1 MMKMT
6 KAIREFI
13 EEQVTER
20 AEGASNTRLAE
31 LREAADAARER
42 WYNALEAARK
52 EFDAKL
58 AELGAAYG
66 LVCTDF
72 SGKPVN
78 PQVANFRYVDNQC
91 LPEVKVYN
99 EYKAQLNNKR
109 TRAIKD
115 IIVSMELGGTKK
127 ELMEMIATLEF

>member
-1 MMKMT
+1 MKMT

-20 AEGASNTRLAE
+20 AESASNTRLTE

-42 WYNALEAARK
+42 WNDALEMARQ

-58 AELGAAYG
+58 AELGAAHG
-66 LVCTDF
+66 LTYTDYSGRPASPRTSGFSCTD
-72 SGKPVN
+72 G
-78 PQVANFRYVDNQC
+78 RY
-91 LPEVKVYN
+91 LPEVKAYH
-99 EYKAQLNNKR
+99 EYKAQLDSKR
-109 TRAIKD
+109 ARAIKY

-127 ELMEMIATLEF
+127 ELMEMIAALEF

>member
-1 MMKMT
+1 MKMT

-20 AEGASNTRLAE
+20 AESNAKLIE
-31 LREAADAARER
+31 LREAADAACNR
-42 WYNALEAARK
+42 WNNALEAARK

-58 AELGAAYG
+58 AELGATHGLAY
-66 LVCTDF
+66 TDYY
-72 SGKPVN
+72 GNPAN
-78 PQVANFRYVDNQC
+78 PQISNFRNADCRY
-91 LPEVKVYN
+91 LPEVKAYN

-109 TRAIKD
+109 DRAIRD

-127 ELMEMIATLEF
+127 ELMEMIAALEF

>member
-1 MMKMT
+1 MKMT

-20 AEGASNTRLAE
+20 AESNAKLIE
-31 LREAADAARER
+31 LREAADAACNR
-42 WYNALEAARK
+42 WNNALEAARK

-58 AELGAAYG
+58 AELGATHGLAY
-66 LVCTDF
+66 TDYY
-72 SGKPVN
+72 GNPAN
-78 PQVANFRYVDNQC
+78 PQISNFRNAECRY
-91 LPEVKVYN
+91 LPEVKAYN

-109 TRAIKD
+109 DRAIKD

-127 ELMEMIATLEF
+127 ELMEMIAALEF